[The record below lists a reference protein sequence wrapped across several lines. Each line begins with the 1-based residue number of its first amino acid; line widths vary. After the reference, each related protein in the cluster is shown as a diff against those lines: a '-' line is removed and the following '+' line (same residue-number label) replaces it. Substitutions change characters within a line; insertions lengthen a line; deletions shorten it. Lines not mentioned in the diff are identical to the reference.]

1 MKIVIND
8 GIVIRV
14 KIATAKN
21 EDEEDVLFQDPHEL
35 RKSLL
40 VEMVSFPSEG
50 LGGFPSEGLK
60 IKMFFKMKAM
70 KNVKN
75 DEGNVVKERNA
86 NEPNELRTAKK
97 KILKMSDEEDEEQN
111 QNRDPLEAILIL

>member
-1 MKIVIND
+1 
-8 GIVIRV
+8 
-14 KIATAKN
+14 
-21 EDEEDVLFQDPHEL
+21 
-35 RKSLL
+35 
-40 VEMVSFPSEG
+40 
-50 LGGFPSEGLK
+50 
-60 IKMFFKMKAM
+60 MFFKMKAM

>member
-1 MKIVIND
+1 MSFQFSEFSFKKLYALVKIVIND

-40 VEMVSFPSEG
+40 VEMVS
-50 LGGFPSEGLK
+50 
-60 IKMFFKMKAM
+60 
-70 KNVKN
+70 
-75 DEGNVVKERNA
+75 
-86 NEPNELRTAKK
+86 
-97 KILKMSDEEDEEQN
+97 
-111 QNRDPLEAILIL
+111 LILV